1 MHLNALLKEEEFMF
15 IGKGDVCFDLPEW
28 LLMSLL
34 AILLLGKWQ
43 MPFII
48 YVLALTALIYVD
60 TPVIFNF
67 YIFHTFIY
75 NCLQSEHEC
84 HFFPVISSGNV
95 CIQSGVA
102 QSQLTVDKQVIA
114 ETVFKGCW

>member
-1 MHLNALLKEEEFMF
+1 MNIMHLNALLKEEEFMF

-48 YVLALTALIYVD
+48 YVLALTALI
-60 TPVIFNF
+60 
-67 YIFHTFIY
+67 
-75 NCLQSEHEC
+75 
-84 HFFPVISSGNV
+84 
-95 CIQSGVA
+95 
-102 QSQLTVDKQVIA
+102 
-114 ETVFKGCW
+114 